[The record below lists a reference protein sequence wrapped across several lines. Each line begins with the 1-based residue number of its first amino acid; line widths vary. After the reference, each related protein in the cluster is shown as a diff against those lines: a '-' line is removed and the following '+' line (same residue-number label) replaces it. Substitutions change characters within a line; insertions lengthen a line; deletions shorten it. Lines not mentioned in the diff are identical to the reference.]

1 MGSGG
6 GFHAPAIRPVLPEI
20 NLGNFV
26 LVFFLGVGPQK
37 KFYSREY
44 TRVVEPDFRTLRI
57 KSKQSKLRVVLPP
70 SNQAATKPI
79 PKSINHSPVVID
91 TEPTMDRR
99 KEIMTLGHE
108 GRYRPTAVSR

>member
-1 MGSGG
+1 MRGHGVGSGG

-57 KSKQSKLRVVLPP
+57 KCSRIAPSWAWRVHRFFRRD
-70 SNQAATKPI
+70 QA
-79 PKSINHSPVVID
+79 
-91 TEPTMDRR
+91 
-99 KEIMTLGHE
+99 
-108 GRYRPTAVSR
+108 